1 MLKKVLGGIAIFL
14 IAIVALGFV
23 LPDKAHIEREI
34 VINAPQE
41 EVFTLISDFGEW
53 DRWSPWAKL
62 DPDAEYSY
70 SGSGVGQRME
80 WTSEHPEVGNGAQE
94 ITALA
99 EPSRVVTALD
109 FGDMGQAEASF
120 TLEPAEGGA
129 TRVVWSFDSNMR
141 KGVPVHMKP
150 VSTYMGFFM
159 DGFLGPA
166 YEEGLAN
173 LKREAEAG

>member
-1 MLKKVLGGIAIFL
+1 MLKKILGGIAILL

-41 EVFTLISDFGEW
+41 DVYTLISDFGEW
-53 DRWSPWAKL
+53 DRWSPWAAI

-80 WTSEHPEVGNGAQE
+80 WKSDHPDVGNGAQE
-94 ITALA
+94 ITALD

-109 FGDMGQAEASF
+109 FGDMGQAEAAF

-129 TRVVWSFDSNMR
+129 TKVIWSFDSNMR
-141 KGVPVHMKP
+141 KGVPVYMKP
-150 VSTYMGFFM
+150 MSTYMGFFM